1 MSHVQNVRSKNRNV
15 ALYCLQKIMSKNLMF
30 KKSQKPPA
38 RSHKPRHEHTSPSI
52 PGTEKCYEY
61 VHISFLARADAPRC
75 PP

>member
-1 MSHVQNVRSKNRNV
+1 MSHVQNFRSQNRNV
-15 ALYCLQKIMSKNLMF
+15 AFFLPFNKNLMF